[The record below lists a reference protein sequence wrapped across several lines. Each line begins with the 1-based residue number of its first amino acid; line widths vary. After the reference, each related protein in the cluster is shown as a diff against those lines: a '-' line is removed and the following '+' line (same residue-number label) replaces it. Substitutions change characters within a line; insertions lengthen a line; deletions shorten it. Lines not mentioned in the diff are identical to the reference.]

1 MSKER
6 FQTIEEK
13 SKRLRDS
20 LQMKRPA
27 VQDFLEKFEMS
38 WVYHDNALEGTVYQP
53 SELVAAL
60 HPGAVAAEASLLPIV
75 WEIRNHKTALDFVR
89 EEAKHSKRQAAITLT
104 FVKRVHDLVAGNTS
118 EAQIARA
125 QAERRERTDKE
136 LAKERERQ
144 GFRKEMPLHRTY
156 THEISPPAKI
166 QHALEKLL
174 DWTASAEF
182 RELHPIMQATRVQYQ
197 FMQVFPFTDHSG
209 KVARMLANYV
219 LMRNHFL
226 PLLIIDKDRQR
237 YHESFKT
244 SQIAFSNFMMD
255 CMENAL
261 DNGLKYF
268 SDLSRSFR

>member
-6 FQTIEEK
+6 FQSIEEK
-13 SKRLRDS
+13 TKHLRTALTSKR
-20 LQMKRPA
+20 PE

-38 WVYHDNALEGTVYQP
+38 WVYHDNAIEGTVYQP
-53 SELVAAL
+53 AELIAAL

-75 WEIRNHKTALDFVR
+75 WEIRNHKSALDYIR
-89 EEAKHSKRQAAITLT
+89 EEAKNSKRHAPITLT
-104 FVKRVHDLVAGNTS
+104 FVKRVHDLVAGNTT

-125 QAERRERTDKE
+125 QAERRERTEKE

-144 GFRKEMPLHRTY
+144 GLRKEMPLHRTY
-156 THEISPPAKI
+156 THEISLPGKI
-166 QHALEKLL
+166 QHNLERLL
-174 DWTASAEF
+174 DWSASAEF
-182 RELHPIMQATRVQYQ
+182 REMHPIMQATRMQYQ

-209 KVARMLANYV
+209 KVARMLANYILLRNQ
-219 LMRNHFL
+219 LM

-244 SQIAFSNFMMD
+244 ALPSFSNFMMD
-255 CMENAL
+255 CMENSL

-268 SDLSRSFR
+268 RDLSRTFR